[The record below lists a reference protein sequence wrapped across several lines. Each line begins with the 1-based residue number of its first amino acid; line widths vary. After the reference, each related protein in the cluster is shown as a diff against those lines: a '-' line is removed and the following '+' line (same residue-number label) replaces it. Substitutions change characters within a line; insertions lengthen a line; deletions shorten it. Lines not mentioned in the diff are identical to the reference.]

1 MAELI
6 VREGG
11 ERVAQPTTVAYVRC
25 PQKVGSCA
33 RLIELTCT
41 ASPILRVT
49 SQVESWRLN
58 RRVTLVATCQNAVQ
72 SNVDCGY
79 MSVIKGAYD
88 TINLFGLGWGDNMGV
103 L

>member
-25 PQKVGSCA
+25 PQKVSLCA
-33 RLIELTCT
+33 QLIELTCT
-41 ASPILRVT
+41 ATQVLRVA
-49 SQVESWRLN
+49 SQVESWRLGGGDM
-58 RRVTLVATCQNAVQ
+58 LVAPCQNAVQ

-79 MSVIKGAYD
+79 ISVI
-88 TINLFGLGWGDNMGV
+88 
-103 L
+103 